1 MLFGIE
7 LRWMSASTF
16 VSKKEKEYLK
26 YGEKMFNIG
35 KKHPQIHFWEK
46 IKKTLFL
53 HIKKS
58 QKPLK
63 TYLQAIF
70 TITLIAILNKLQSII
85 NNKNWRLF
93 AKRLLVFEEALKNM
107 FRLQRVDWGKWEKI
121 WRFWCSSEW
130 FFMWFL
136 LYPASIYLFKA
147 NNRNTR
153 TMCEI
158 CSKLTIKTPERRRWR
173 RSGIF
178 IVNFEQI
185 FHIVLVFLL
194 LTLSQLMP
202 TLKLILI
209 SEANWKLHFPF
220 RISYKKQP
228 SWNSLVQSQQWKH

>member
-1 MLFGIE
+1 M
-7 LRWMSASTF
+7 
-16 VSKKEKEYLK
+16 VKKCLTLLKGTRKYTSEKR
-26 YGEKMFNIG
+26 F
-35 KKHPQIHFWEK
+35 KKK
-46 IKKTLFL
+46 LFL
-53 HIKKS
+53 HIKRS

-70 TITLIAILNKLQSII
+70 TITLIAILNKLQSNI

-93 AKRLLVFEEALKNM
+93 VKRLLVFEEALKNM
-107 FRLQRVDWGKWEKI
+107 FRLQIVDWGKWEKT

-136 LYPASIYLFKA
+136 LYPASIYLFKV

-194 LTLSQLMP
+194 LTSSQLMP

-209 SEANWKLHFPF
+209 S
-220 RISYKKQP
+220 
-228 SWNSLVQSQQWKH
+228 